1 MNMVKLADYLFIKYA
16 ADQIKGN
23 ISFEPEDEAPITE
36 PSGPDTSFG
45 IPINAEKTRILKDKL
60 IAVYDKINKDITK
73 LPAFKQMNEDL
84 KDDLHLIAFN
94 DAINDLVITIEH
106 ATLKDGF
113 SFAVK
118 MIHLLNQLRRDL
130 RFRQLDKNKKIQLD
144 LAIKNV
150 QDTIW
155 EESKRILNIHDLRGL
170 ELEFPELKGLLGEI
184 VPTWDYG
191 PGKSIVQK
199 PIGQRYRQESPK
211 NIMKRLEQEL
221 EEEKKKK

>member
-1 MNMVKLADYLFIKYA
+1 MSMVKLADYLFVKYA
-16 ADQIKGN
+16 ADKIKGD
-23 ISFEPEDEAPITE
+23 ISFEPEEEAPSTE
-36 PSGPDTSFG
+36 RDIPDTSFG
-45 IPINAEKTRILKDKL
+45 VAINAEKTRILKDKL

-73 LPAFKQMNEDL
+73 LPAFKQMNEEL
-84 KDDLHLIAFN
+84 KGDLHLIAFN
-94 DAINDLVITIEH
+94 DAINDLVVTIEH
-106 ATLKDGF
+106 SNLKDGF
-113 SFAVK
+113 SFSVK

-130 RFRQLDKNKKIQLD
+130 RFRDISKDKKIQLD
-144 LAIKNV
+144 YAIKNV

-170 ELEFPELKGLLGEI
+170 ELEFPELKGLLGKI